1 MLTPDLYVLPEGA
14 APLQNPAEKLKNAA
28 SPSMGQPI
36 P

>member
-14 APLQNPAEKLKNAA
+14 APLQNPAEKLKKTG
-28 SPSMGQPI
+28 SPSLGQPI